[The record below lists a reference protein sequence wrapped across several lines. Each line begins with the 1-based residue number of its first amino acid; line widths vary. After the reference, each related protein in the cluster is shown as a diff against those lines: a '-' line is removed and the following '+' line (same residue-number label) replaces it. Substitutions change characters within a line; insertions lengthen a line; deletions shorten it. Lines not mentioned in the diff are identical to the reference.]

1 MAAFL
6 ADYRQPGAQL
16 SDGYGCP
23 WYFPPTDMDSHDLG
37 RHDGTTLES
46 VRGQVDRLNFEK
58 SGKADLDKLASLSY
72 RVFGMTYPEVI
83 HFCKKSRGK
92 SEMSVKSPSRRFFP
106 QIKVLKKYEK
116 PPDSLRIKR
125 FLWWRVADSNRRPSA
140 CEKMS
145 HSKIIE
151 RTGTFK
157 APVSL
162 SLILS
167 LNAVAVQHME
177 SRRLGLCR
185 IPDPFHEPKPE
196 RCSKMIYR

>member
-6 ADYRQPGAQL
+6 ADYWQPGAQL

-92 SEMSVKSPSRRFFP
+92 AKCPS
-106 QIKVLKKYEK
+106 KVRQDDFYYKLK
-116 PPDSLRIKR
+116 
-125 FLWWRVADSNRRPSA
+125 
-140 CEKMS
+140 C
-145 HSKIIE
+145 
-151 RTGTFK
+151 
-157 APVSL
+157 
-162 SLILS
+162 
-167 LNAVAVQHME
+167 
-177 SRRLGLCR
+177 
-185 IPDPFHEPKPE
+185 
-196 RCSKMIYR
+196 